1 MAYRVHLYPAT
12 AERDYTRQLQAYV
25 RSIHAELNKRMAQTD
40 ILRTDAWSDTVTAL
54 FEALLEWALQPGQT
68 AVIRLPEIFASI
80 NQWNDKQWRL
90 QVKAGTGIDLPPSG
104 QVPSGMV
111 PFGSVSTPQ
120 DIRARFGIG
129 IDLWRSEPWLVPLRD
144 NWIAEN
150 TRLINTIPQQ
160 YLGDVEGIIRRGVAQ
175 GLAPKE
181 LAKQIESRFD
191 VTMNRAKIIA
201 RDQTSKANSALTE
214 YRQKDLGVESYTWMS
229 SDDARVRATHRKADG
244 NEYRWDSPPAF
255 TDGHPGQAV
264 MCRCWARAVWP
275 DAEE

>member
-25 RSIHAELNKRMAQTD
+25 RSIHDELNKRMAQTD

-54 FEALLEWALQPGQT
+54 FELLLEWALQPGQT

-111 PFGSVSTPQ
+111 PFGNVSTPGE
-120 DIRARFGIG
+120 IRARFGIG

-150 TRLINTIPQQ
+150 TRLIKTIPPQ
-160 YLGDVEGIIRRGVAQ
+160 YLGDVEGVIRRGVAQ

-181 LAKQIESRFD
+181 LAKQIEARFD
-191 VTMNRAKIIA
+191 VTMNRAKVIA
-201 RDQTSKANSALTE
+201 RDQVSKANSALTE
-214 YRQKDLGVESYTWMS
+214 HRQKDLGVDSYTWMS
-229 SDDARVRATHRKADG
+229 SDDARVRPTHRKADG
-244 NEYRWDSPPAF
+244 NVYRWDKPPEF
-255 TDGHPGQAV
+255 TDGHPGNAV